1 MSAGSSAKKMA
12 PSVFLQLS
20 YKFLINRDH
29 NENADTTFVMASG
42 AVATVCYLFLGEE
55 KKNSYSPCELLLHTQ
70 YHFISFCLNKGQ
82 FEEAFCQSP
91 SKPKKITS
99 DKKTKPIHSSVM
111 ENC

>member
-1 MSAGSSAKKMA
+1 MILWPGVNIKCQLEVALKKMA

-55 KKNSYSPCELLLHTQ
+55 KKIHIAPVNYYCTHST
-70 YHFISFCLNKGQ
+70 ISFP
-82 FEEAFCQSP
+82 F
-91 SKPKKITS
+91 
-99 DKKTKPIHSSVM
+99 V
-111 ENC
+111 